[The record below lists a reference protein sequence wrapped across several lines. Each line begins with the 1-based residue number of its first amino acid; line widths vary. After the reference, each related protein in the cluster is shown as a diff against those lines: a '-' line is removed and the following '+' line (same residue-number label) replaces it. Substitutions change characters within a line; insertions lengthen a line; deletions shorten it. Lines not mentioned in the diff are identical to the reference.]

1 LLSRAVGEE
10 LLKEDTEVVMK
21 LKAEPA
27 EAISSLNSALAAN
40 NHLGLENETAKGKIS
55 VLKKSIEDLRAKNDL
70 L

>member
-1 LLSRAVGEE
+1 
-10 LLKEDTEVVMK
+10 MK